1 MLFLKSPAARR
12 FTATLAATATALALM
27 TAAAVPARADIR
39 GDDLAKALAAI
50 AAVAIIG
57 STLNNNKSSRAAEV
71 HQPRYRDV
79 PPRHRR
85 ATILPAHCA
94 VEVRGR
100 RHSSVAYPE
109 RCLRRAGIDQRLP
122 RQCEIDIHSRGRD
135 RTAYDQNCLL
145 NSGFRTQ
152 GRGRH

>member
-1 MLFLKSPAARR
+1 MPLLKSLAARR
-12 FTATLAATATALALM
+12 FIATLAALALM
-27 TAAAVPARADIR
+27 TAAAIPARADTR
-39 GDDLAKALAAI
+39 SDDLAKALAAI

-57 STLNNNKSSRAAEV
+57 SALNDNNDRRPTAV
-71 HQPRYRDV
+71 HQPRYREV
-79 PPRHRR
+79 PQRAHR
-85 ATILPAHCA
+85 ATVLPARCA

-122 RQCEIDIHSRGRD
+122 RQCEVVIQGRGRD

-152 GRGRH
+152 GRGRY